1 MKKLFALMVACVV
14 VLQYSQAQDSLRTKP
29 AYLHSGK
36 IGLGL
41 DGITGS
47 PNLLL
52 KYFFNNQLA
61 MQVIVGL
68 DLDVPG
74 GSTPQNYTK
83 VIGMVVRGGL
93 SILYHLTQD
102 QVSPYVGVEGIYQY
116 EKTGGFFLIPLD
128 PKASFIGSGVL
139 GAEFFINE
147 HFTLGIKHNLGI
159 SVQLKRDLPKEETS
173 IKFNTSTLVTG
184 RFYFN

>member
-1 MKKLFALMVACVV
+1 MRKHLLLFTAVFVFLHSA
-14 VLQYSQAQDSLRTKP
+14 YAQDSLRVKP

-52 KYFFNNQLA
+52 KYFFNNQFA
-61 MQVIVGL
+61 MQAIVGL

-83 VIGMVVRGGL
+83 VTGMTIRGGCRCSTTSRKTRCHHMSVL
-93 SILYHLTQD
+93 RGYISTKRQ
-102 QVSPYVGVEGIYQY
+102 EG
-116 EKTGGFFLIPLD
+116 
-128 PKASFIGSGVL
+128 SS
-139 GAEFFINE
+139 
-147 HFTLGIKHNLGI
+147 
-159 SVQLKRDLPKEETS
+159 
-173 IKFNTSTLVTG
+173 
-184 RFYFN
+184 